1 MPLPAALLVTV
12 ALGYGATLLPRVGPA
27 EPTDGP
33 VATSPAAAPPPPAM
47 ASVASPGPSP
57 DAGEPLPGVAAT
69 PSTVPSPRAQPAPFP
84 SPSPGRSLPG
94 AILPAHRL
102 VAYYGNPLAREMGI
116 LGAAPSDEM
125 LARLLRQ
132 VEAHTAA
139 DPAHPAQPALELVT
153 PAAQAA
159 PGSDGL
165 YRARMPTEVID
176 KVAGWA
182 ESSNALLILDV
193 QVGRSS
199 LADEVAVLEPW
210 LKRPYVHLALD
221 PEFAMATDE
230 VPGKVV
236 GSMDAASINR
246 TIGTLSRLVSEGGL
260 PPKVLIVHRFT
271 EDMVVGYRD
280 IRTTPEVQVVM
291 TMDGF
296 GAPELKTAQY
306 ERYVRDQP
314 VQFAG
319 IKLFYTQDKPLMSP
333 ADVLGLEPA
342 PDVIIYQ

>member
-1 MPLPAALLVTV
+1 M
-12 ALGYGATLLPRVGPA
+12 
-27 EPTDGP
+27 
-33 VATSPAAAPPPPAM
+33 
-47 ASVASPGPSP
+47 
-57 DAGEPLPGVAAT
+57 
-69 PSTVPSPRAQPAPFP
+69 
-84 SPSPGRSLPG
+84 
-94 AILPAHRL
+94 LPAHRL
-102 VAYYGNPLAREMGI
+102 VAYYGNPLSREMGI
-116 LGAAPSDEM
+116 LGTAPSDEM

-165 YRARMPTEVID
+165 YRARMPPEVID

-182 ESSNALLILDV
+182 ESSNALLILDI

-199 LADEVAVLEPW
+199 VADEVAVLEPW

-230 VPGKVV
+230 VPGKVI

-246 TIGTLSRLVSEGGL
+246 TIGTLSRLVSEEGL

-271 EDMVVGYRD
+271 EDMVVRYRD

-296 GAPELKTAQY
+296 GSPELKTAQY